1 MKRLVLKIETVPIA
15 KEELTA
21 EESDEAALDGLSGR
35 VVCVGYIVLDEF
47 AATNT
52 GACVALDEK
61 EVLDFFWSLVARES
75 VKGFVGRDGVGLDLS
90 LLWKRSEVNQV
101 RRTLSQDALTDF
113 VGVEARSAG
122 EADVLGWW
130 CEGKQREIASFC
142 LEDCWATYEC
152 YCRMNSVK
160 ATKRFMVEETLWV
173 DLGVRR
179 GS

>member
-1 MKRLVLKIETVPIA
+1 MIRLVLKIETVPIA

-21 EESDEAALDGLSGR
+21 EESGKAALDGLGGR
-35 VVCVGYIVLDEF
+35 VVCVGYIALDEF
-47 AATNT
+47 AATDT

-75 VKGFVGRDGVGLDLS
+75 VKGFVGRDGLGLDLS
-90 LLWKRSEVNQV
+90 LLWKRSEMNKV
-101 RRTLSQDALTDF
+101 RTTLSLDALTDF
-113 VGVEARSAG
+113 VGVEAGSAG

-130 CEGKQREIASFC
+130 REVKQREIASHS
-142 LEDCWATYEC
+142 LESCWVTYEG

-160 ATKRFMVEETLWV
+160 ATKRFMVEESLWV